1 MMKTL
6 IPLPY
11 LGYSKIELGQAP
23 REGLRFLRLARYK
36 LGKRLRQKQTPPQ
49 GYVDHFGVHRP
60 RNNAGDAVLFDALQD
75 LLRHRF
81 GDLHFRDS
89 LLRAKVTPKDVARI
103 NARAQAVLVGGGGL
117 LIEDSNPNAE
127 SGWQWRISTQELE
140 AMNVPLIIFAIGY
153 NLFRTDAA
161 PSGHMVA
168 HVERTLARS
177 AFFGMRNHG
186 SITRTKE
193 LMPAELHEK
202 ITFQPCMT
210 TVLSEYHPL
219 LQGHPGAAPGEK
231 RVALNLA
238 FDRAERRFGN
248 QADAVLARIAGAVRT
263 LIAEGWTVDVTL
275 HGWDDEPAAEFFRGE
290 SIPVNVVYLNLCTSD
305 EIVDY
310 YARVPVTVGMRGH
323 AQMIPFG
330 CGNAIFSIISHDKLG
345 FFLDDIGHREWGADI
360 FDADLG
366 ERIVEFARCADQDI
380 ARRRGEIAAAK
391 APLWAQTL
399 ANLDRLPLT
408 AACRPD

>member
-23 REGLRFLRLARYK
+23 REGLRFLRLVRYK
-36 LGKRLRQKQTPPQ
+36 LGERRRQKQTPPQ

-60 RNNAGDAVLFDALQD
+60 RNNAGDTVLFDVLQK

-89 LLRAKVTPKDVARI
+89 LLRTKVTPEDVARI

-127 SGWQWRISTQELE
+127 SGWQWRISPQDLD
-140 AMNVPLIIFAIGY
+140 AIDVPLILFAIGY
-153 NLFRTDAA
+153 NLFRTDAT
-161 PSGHMVA
+161 PSRYMVA
-168 HVERTLARS
+168 HVERTLTKS

-186 SITRTKE
+186 SITRTKA

-210 TVLSEYHPL
+210 TVLSEFHPL

-231 RVALNLA
+231 RMALNLA

-248 QADAVLARIAGAVRT
+248 QAETVLARIAGAVRT
-263 LIAEGWTVDVTL
+263 LIAEGWAVDVTL
-275 HGWDDEPAAEFFRGE
+275 HGWDDEPAAEFFRRE
-290 SIPVNVVYLNLCTSD
+290 AIAVNFVYLNLCTPD

-310 YARVPVTVGMRGH
+310 YARVPITVGMRGH

-330 CGNAIFSIISHDKLG
+330 CGNAIFSIVSHDKLG

-366 ERIVEFARCADQDI
+366 ERVVDFARSAGQDI
-380 ARRRGEIAAAK
+380 ARLQSEIAKAK
-391 APLWAQTL
+391 ATLWTQTR
-399 ANLDRLPLT
+399 ANLNKLPL
-408 AACRPD
+408 AAN